1 MQDAARDDDPPPT
14 PSRAASSG
22 GERAASCDHF
32 APLAAVRG
40 VFLWPNVAGN
50 RLETEIGDC

>member
-1 MQDAARDDDPPPT
+1 MQDAARDDDPPT

-22 GERAASCDHF
+22 GGRAASCDHL
-32 APLAAVRG
+32 APSAAVRG

>member
-1 MQDAARDDDPPPT
+1 MQDAARDEDPPPT
-14 PSRAASSG
+14 PSRAGSSG
-22 GERAASCDHF
+22 GERAACDHLSPS
-32 APLAAVRG
+32 ATVRG

>member
-1 MQDAARDDDPPPT
+1 MQDAARDDDPPDPVAC
-14 PSRAASSG
+14 RVVRWGA
-22 GERAASCDHF
+22 RASCDHF